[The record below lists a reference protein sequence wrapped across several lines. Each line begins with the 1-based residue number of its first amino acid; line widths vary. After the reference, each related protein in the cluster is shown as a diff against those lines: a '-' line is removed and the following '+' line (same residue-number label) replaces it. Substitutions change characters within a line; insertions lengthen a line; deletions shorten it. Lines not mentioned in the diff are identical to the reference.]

1 MPLVAPKGRRAR
13 WWLHKLTRGRV
24 GKANLMTSAKV
35 RTRSALSD
43 RRVRRIKVRRLRVAE
58 RLGIERLAMPG
69 LQGLDRRLIERVRNA
84 RNHTFI
90 EFGAN
95 DGIQQSN
102 TYVLERD
109 HGWTGVLVE
118 PVAQLAAECG
128 VNRPQAVSVCA
139 AVVEPSAAGTALAF
153 DYFDLMTKRSESGSW
168 RAVGITL
175 STLLDELLGGTV
187 GLVVIDVEGGELRA
201 LEGLDLSRHRPEFF
215 LVETANPDL
224 VSSYLGDA
232 YGEPLPLSYHDYLF
246 ESS

>member
-1 MPLVAPKGRRAR
+1 MQHAR
-13 WWLHKLTRGRV
+13 
-24 GKANLMTSAKV
+24 S
-35 RTRSALSD
+35 
-43 RRVRRIKVRRLRVAE
+43 
-58 RLGIERLAMPG
+58 
-69 LQGLDRRLIERVRNA
+69 
-84 RNHTFI
+84 HTFI

-128 VNRPQAVSVCA
+128 VNRPRAITVCA
-139 AVVEPSAAGTALAF
+139 AVVEPSAAGTGLAF

-175 STLLDELLGGTV
+175 STLVDELLGGSV
-187 GLVVIDVEGGELRA
+187 GVVVIDVEGGELRA
-201 LEGLDLSRHRPEFF
+201 LEGLDLRRHRPEF
-215 LVETANPDL
+215 LLIETARPDL
-224 VSSYLGDA
+224 VSAYLGDA
-232 YGEPLPLSYHDYLF
+232 YGEPVPLSYHDYLF